1 VAIVRRGLLRLG
13 ATAIVMKRSL
23 FFVGLCVLPVIS
35 CKGKL
40 DGASSSSGEPSASA
54 SAAASAAAAY
64 DGPSGIVRGVVRITG
79 DEPPELPGAGEIP
92 VGKCFKAH
100 ERHRLLFR
108 KAADGGVADALVA
121 VTDYKAIVP
130 KATAPVVVVAEDC
143 SFTQRTVA
151 LNIGQSIHVKN
162 RGPSAAM
169 PQLIGLPTPAVMAAV
184 PGGDPIVLT
193 PHALGRFELIDRS
206 HPYANAEVFVVNYP
220 TTTVTGERGT
230 FEIAGIPAG
239 DVKVSVLL
247 PATGLRLEQ
256 RATVE
261 VGKAVD
267 LNFELQ
273 FELSKYQAALEL
285 GRREEQGET
294 VPPATAT
301 APGAS
306 K

>member
-1 VAIVRRGLLRLG
+1 VAIVRRRLLRLG

-23 FFVGLCVLPVIS
+23 IFAGLCVLPLIS
-35 CKGKL
+35 CKAKL
-40 DGASSSSGEPSASA
+40 EGASSSVAASA
-54 SAAASAAAAY
+54 SAAASSGVTY
-64 DGPSGIVRGVVRITG
+64 EGPSGVVRGLVRITG

-121 VTDYKAIVP
+121 VTDYTANVP
-130 KATAPVVVVAEDC
+130 RATAPVVVIAEDC

-151 LNIGQSIHVKN
+151 LNVGQSIHVKN

-193 PHALGRFELIDRS
+193 PHASGRFELIDRS

-220 TTTVTGERGT
+220 TTTVTGEQGT
-230 FEIAGIPAG
+230 FEITGVPAG

-247 PATGLRLEQ
+247 PATGLRLEK
-256 RATVE
+256 RVTVE
-261 VGKAVD
+261 AGKALDV
-267 LNFELQ
+267 NFELQ
-273 FELSKYQAALEL
+273 FELSKYRAALEL
-285 GRREEQGET
+285 GRRQEEGET
-294 VPPATAT
+294 TPPAITT

-306 K
+306 P